1 MKLLPV
7 LTVLATISLA
17 AGAQARDRS
26 APFEELA
33 KAIEALKAA
42 GCTALQSLDAEEPG
56 FEAEG
61 VICGGSTYSIKLD
74 RDFNIV
80 SKRKDG
86 S

>member
-1 MKLLPV
+1 MKVLPV
-7 LTVLATISLA
+7 LTVLATISVA

-33 KAIEALKAA
+33 KAIDALKAA

-61 VICGGSTYSIKLD
+61 VICGGATYSIKVD
-74 RDFNIV
+74 RDFNVV
-80 SKRKDG
+80 SKRKEG